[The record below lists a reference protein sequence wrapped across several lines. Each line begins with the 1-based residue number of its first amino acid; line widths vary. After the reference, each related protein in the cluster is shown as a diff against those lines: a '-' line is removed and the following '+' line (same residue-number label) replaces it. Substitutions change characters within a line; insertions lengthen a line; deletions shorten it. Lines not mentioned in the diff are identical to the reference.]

1 MISDNL
7 DQIYSDAVASGLL
20 PGVSLWAG
28 DKNGRILC
36 SKSQG
41 VASLKASKQQQPFT
55 DSTIC
60 AVASLSKLMTSVAVL
75 KAVELGKLDL
85 DADVRPTFSSMGQ
98 YGVIT
103 DFDDEKNV
111 AAFGPDSTP
120 ISLRMLLCHT
130 SGHEYDWL
138 NPLLGKWRASRNEI
152 PWSGPTVEDK
162 SAIPLVFAP
171 GTNFAYGGGHDWAG
185 KAVSVATNVTLEEFM
200 REHIWKPLGLEGD
213 VSFFP
218 KKNPDMRRRI
228 ADLSTLDEK
237 GEGPAIDAADFD
249 ILFGGTDCLGGGG
262 IFSTPKA
269 YYTFLSAVFRRDERL
284 LTSESYDELFRPQL
298 DEKAEQA
305 FNDYLASSP
314 VHTRFFTLG
323 IPHSVRKTWTFAG
336 MLCLDKL
343 EGRFEEGT
351 VFWAGVPNCVW
362 FMDRKA
368 GVCGTTVCQLIPPLH
383 PPIVALHDQFQ
394 RRVLEMAKGTD

>member
-1 MISDNL
+1 
-7 DQIYSDAVASGLL
+7 
-20 PGVSLWAG
+20 VS
-28 DKNGRILC
+28 
-36 SKSQG
+36 
-41 VASLKASKQQQPFT
+41 SLKAGKHQQPFD

-75 KAVELGKLDL
+75 KAVEQGKLDL
-85 DADVRPTFSSMGQ
+85 DANVRSTFPMMGR

-103 DFDDEKNV
+103 GFDEEKNV
-111 AAFGPDSTP
+111 AVFEPDSTP

-138 NPLLGKWRASRNEI
+138 SPLLGKWRASRNEI

-162 SAIPLVFAP
+162 SALPFVFAP

-185 KAVSVATNVTLEEFM
+185 KAVAVATGATLEEFM
-200 REHIWKPLGLEGD
+200 REHIWKPLGIEGD

-218 KKNPDMRRRI
+218 KKNPDMHQRM

-237 GEGPAIDAADFD
+237 GEPPAVDAADFD

-269 YYTFLSAVFRRDERL
+269 YYTFLSAVLRRDERL
-284 LTSESYDELFRPQL
+284 LTPGSYDELFRPQL

-305 FNDYLASSP
+305 FNDYLVSSP
-314 VHTRFFTLG
+314 VHTQFFALG

-336 MLCLDKL
+336 MLCLDKQ

-362 FMDRKA
+362 FMDQKA
-368 GVCGTTVCQLIPPLH
+368 GVCGTAVCQLLPPLH

-394 RRVLEMAKGTD
+394 RRVLEMAKGTN